1 MKRTVQIYQFERKS
15 RLQSSRIEDHP
26 YLVQPGIP
34 PLSKSAPEPTNRP
47 VTAPKNQVSLTQNNE
62 AELVPSVQLKIASL
76 QNKIEVQKEE
86 IKHLLASVE
95 ELKKERDFLREQLKI
110 SISRLSKGESNQ
122 GCTELSNNSLESGSD
137 GEDSESMTSSS
148 SDLPKRQKHSYR
160 KKKKTRKSE
169 SSFSRVGVQQVVKRY
184 KKALKLY
191 QKYGSMAKA
200 YGYLNVDRNT
210 IVNTAPIAELF
221 LADSNKFEQIGA
233 LKPSKETL
241 RQFAARCADAID
253 ESIKMKIDA
262 MKEMGHLLP
271 ISVPLY
277 NKWLFIMN

>member
-1 MKRTVQIYQFERKS
+1 
-15 RLQSSRIEDHP
+15 
-26 YLVQPGIP
+26 
-34 PLSKSAPEPTNRP
+34 
-47 VTAPKNQVSLTQNNE
+47 SL
-62 AELVPSVQLKIASL
+62 
-76 QNKIEVQKEE
+76 
-86 IKHLLASVE
+86 HL
-95 ELKKERDFLREQLKI
+95 
-110 SISRLSKGESNQ
+110 GESNQ

-169 SSFSRVGVQQVVKRY
+169 SSFSRGTLIPDSEEQVVKRY

-271 ISVPLY
+271 ISIHF
-277 NKWLFIMN
+277 K